1 MKYWYFKTLAVTI
14 GPNNNTDGPWQTHQD
29 EQGTKFGLMSLHI
42 SGQHILKKLNYRRRL
57 TEHRICSSHQYLTPT
72 HLMEQ

>member
-1 MKYWYFKTLAVTI
+1 VKYWYFKTLAVTI

-42 SGQHILKKLNYRRRL
+42 SGQHILKKLNRRDVGSARNRFPPIS
-57 TEHRICSSHQYLTPT
+57 TR
-72 HLMEQ
+72 